1 MKKKKKYVIIIYKQ
15 KKVFF
20 EEGDNME
27 NEAVREYLKSIRNIP
42 LLSEEDEYKIA
53 IAAANGDEN
62 ARQTMITSNL
72 RLVVKVAKTYIG
84 RSSNLSFLDLIQE
97 GNMGLMRATEKFD
110 AEKGFRFS
118 TYATYWIKQAIS
130 KAIIDQ
136 SRAVRLP
143 AHIINEL
150 NKFNKAIRD
159 LSQQYGRTPSDKE
172 LAEYLNVSVKK
183 ISEYYTIS
191 KEPCSLDVTIDEDE
205 DTAMIDLIADENATK
220 FMDIDDLSIRD
231 TIYSVLSTLSERER
245 KIIELRFGFT
255 DGRQHTLE
263 EVGKEFN
270 LTKERIRQLEASAL
284 KKLRNPVRS
293 EKLREVW
300 ESA

>member
-1 MKKKKKYVIIIYKQ
+1 
-15 KKVFF
+15 
-20 EEGDNME
+20 ME

-150 NKFNKAIRD
+150 NQFNKAIRD

-231 TIYSVLSTLSERER
+231 TIYSVLNTLSERER

>member
-1 MKKKKKYVIIIYKQ
+1 
-15 KKVFF
+15 
-20 EEGDNME
+20 ME
-27 NEAVREYLKSIRNIP
+27 NEAVREYLKAIRNIP

-53 IAAANGDEN
+53 VAAANGDEN

-231 TIYSVLSTLSERER
+231 TIYSVLNTLSERER

>member
-1 MKKKKKYVIIIYKQ
+1 
-15 KKVFF
+15 
-20 EEGDNME
+20 ME

-220 FMDIDDLSIRD
+220 FMDIDNLSIRD
-231 TIYSVLSTLSERER
+231 TIYSVLNTLSERER
-245 KIIELRFGFT
+245 KIIELRFGFI

>member
-1 MKKKKKYVIIIYKQ
+1 
-15 KKVFF
+15 
-20 EEGDNME
+20 ME

-62 ARQTMITSNL
+62 ARQIMITSNL

-231 TIYSVLSTLSERER
+231 TIYSVLNTLSERER

-300 ESA
+300 ENA

>member
-1 MKKKKKYVIIIYKQ
+1 
-15 KKVFF
+15 
-20 EEGDNME
+20 ME

-97 GNMGLMRATEKFD
+97 GNMGLMRATEKFN

-159 LSQQYGRTPSDKE
+159 LSQQYGRIPSDKE

-231 TIYSVLSTLSERER
+231 TIYSVLNTLSERER

-284 KKLRNPVRS
+284 KKLRNPVHS

-300 ESA
+300 ESV

>member
-1 MKKKKKYVIIIYKQ
+1 
-15 KKVFF
+15 
-20 EEGDNME
+20 ME

-72 RLVVKVAKTYIG
+72 RLVVKIAKTYIG

-159 LSQQYGRTPSDKE
+159 LSQQYGRAPSDKE

-231 TIYSVLSTLSERER
+231 TIYSVLNTLSERER

>member
-1 MKKKKKYVIIIYKQ
+1 
-15 KKVFF
+15 
-20 EEGDNME
+20 ME

-231 TIYSVLSTLSERER
+231 TIYSVLNTLSERER

-270 LTKERIRQLEASAL
+270 LTKERIRQLEVSAL
-284 KKLRNPVRS
+284 KNLRNPVRS

>member
-1 MKKKKKYVIIIYKQ
+1 
-15 KKVFF
+15 
-20 EEGDNME
+20 ME

-72 RLVVKVAKTYIG
+72 RLVVKIAKTYIG

-183 ISEYYTIS
+183 ISEYYTFS

-231 TIYSVLSTLSERER
+231 TIYSVLNTLSERER

>member
-1 MKKKKKYVIIIYKQ
+1 
-15 KKVFF
+15 
-20 EEGDNME
+20 ME

-191 KEPCSLDVTIDEDE
+191 REPCSLDGTIDEDE

-231 TIYSVLSTLSERER
+231 TIYSVLNTLSERER

>member
-1 MKKKKKYVIIIYKQ
+1 
-15 KKVFF
+15 
-20 EEGDNME
+20 ME
-27 NEAVREYLKSIRNIP
+27 NEAIKEYLKSIRNIP
-42 LLSEEDEYKIA
+42 LLSEEEERETA
-53 IAAANGDEN
+53 IAAVRGDEN

-72 RLVVKVAKTYIG
+72 RLVVKIAKTYIG

-97 GNMGLMRATEKFD
+97 GNLGLMKAIEKFD

-130 KAIIDQ
+130 KAVIDQ

-150 NKFNKAIRD
+150 NKFNKAIRE
-159 LSQQYGRTPSDKE
+159 LSQQYGRTPTDKE
-172 LAEYLNVSVKK
+172 LAAYLEVSVKK
-183 ISEYYTIS
+183 INEYYTIS

-220 FMDIDDLSIRD
+220 FMDIDELSIRD

-245 KIIELRFGFT
+245 KIIELRFGFV

>member
-1 MKKKKKYVIIIYKQ
+1 
-15 KKVFF
+15 
-20 EEGDNME
+20 ME

-205 DTAMIDLIADENATK
+205 DTAMIDLIADEDATK
-220 FMDIDDLSIRD
+220 FMDMDDLSIRD
-231 TIYSVLSTLSERER
+231 TIYSVLNTLSERER

>member
-1 MKKKKKYVIIIYKQ
+1 
-15 KKVFF
+15 
-20 EEGDNME
+20 ME

-42 LLSEEDEYKIA
+42 LLSEEDEYKVA

-183 ISEYYTIS
+183 IGEYYTIS

-220 FMDIDDLSIRD
+220 FMDIDDLPIRD
-231 TIYSVLSTLSERER
+231 TIYSVLNTLSERER
-245 KIIELRFGFT
+245 KIIELRFGFA

>member
-1 MKKKKKYVIIIYKQ
+1 
-15 KKVFF
+15 
-20 EEGDNME
+20 ME
-27 NEAVREYLKSIRNIP
+27 NEAIREYLKSIRNIP
-42 LLSEEDEYKIA
+42 LLSEEEERETA
-53 IAAANGDEN
+53 IAAVRGDEN
-62 ARQTMITSNL
+62 ARQIMITSNL

-97 GNMGLMRATEKFD
+97 GNLGLMKAIEKFD

-130 KAIIDQ
+130 KAVIDQ

-150 NKFNKAIRD
+150 NKFNKAIRE
-159 LSQQYGRTPSDKE
+159 LSQQYGRTPTDKE
-172 LAEYLNVSVKK
+172 LAAYLEVSVKK
-183 ISEYYTIS
+183 INEYYTIS

-220 FMDIDDLSIRD
+220 FMDIDELSIRD
-231 TIYSVLSTLSERER
+231 TIYSVLNTLSERER
-245 KIIELRFGFT
+245 KIIELRFGFV

>member
-1 MKKKKKYVIIIYKQ
+1 
-15 KKVFF
+15 
-20 EEGDNME
+20 ME

-231 TIYSVLSTLSERER
+231 TIYSVLNTLSERER
-245 KIIELRFGFT
+245 KIIESRFGFT

>member
-1 MKKKKKYVIIIYKQ
+1 
-15 KKVFF
+15 
-20 EEGDNME
+20 ME
-27 NEAVREYLKSIRNIP
+27 NEAVKEYLKSIRNIP

-62 ARQTMITSNL
+62 ARQIMITSNL

-231 TIYSVLSTLSERER
+231 TIYSVLNTLSERER

-300 ESA
+300 ENA

>member
-1 MKKKKKYVIIIYKQ
+1 
-15 KKVFF
+15 
-20 EEGDNME
+20 ME

-42 LLSEEDEYKIA
+42 LLSEEDEYKVA

-72 RLVVKVAKTYIG
+72 RLVVKIAKTYIG

-231 TIYSVLSTLSERER
+231 TIYSVLNTLSERER

>member
-1 MKKKKKYVIIIYKQ
+1 
-15 KKVFF
+15 
-20 EEGDNME
+20 ME

-231 TIYSVLSTLSERER
+231 TIYSVLNTLSERER

-270 LTKERIRQLEASAL
+270 ITKERIRQLEASAL

-300 ESA
+300 ENA

>member
-1 MKKKKKYVIIIYKQ
+1 
-15 KKVFF
+15 
-20 EEGDNME
+20 ME

-42 LLSEEDEYKIA
+42 LLSEEDEYKVA

-97 GNMGLMRATEKFD
+97 GNVGLMRATEKFD

-231 TIYSVLSTLSERER
+231 TIYSVLNTLSERER

>member
-1 MKKKKKYVIIIYKQ
+1 
-15 KKVFF
+15 
-20 EEGDNME
+20 ME

-42 LLSEEDEYKIA
+42 LLNEEDEYKVA

-159 LSQQYGRTPSDKE
+159 LSQQYGRTPSDEE

-205 DTAMIDLIADENATK
+205 DTAMIDLIADENATE
-220 FMDIDDLSIRD
+220 FMDADDLSVRD
-231 TIYSVLSTLSERER
+231 TIYSVLNTLSERER

-300 ESA
+300 ENA

>member
-1 MKKKKKYVIIIYKQ
+1 
-15 KKVFF
+15 
-20 EEGDNME
+20 ME

-172 LAEYLNVSVKK
+172 LAKYLNVSVKK
-183 ISEYYTIS
+183 IGEYYTIS

-220 FMDIDDLSIRD
+220 FMEMDDFSLRD
-231 TIYSVLSTLSERER
+231 TIYSVLNTLSERER
-245 KIIELRFGFT
+245 KIIELRFGFA

>member
-1 MKKKKKYVIIIYKQ
+1 
-15 KKVFF
+15 
-20 EEGDNME
+20 ME
-27 NEAVREYLKSIRNIP
+27 NDAVREYLKSIRNIP

-72 RLVVKVAKTYIG
+72 RLVVKIAKTYIG

-231 TIYSVLSTLSERER
+231 TIYSVLNTLSERER

-300 ESA
+300 ENA

>member
-1 MKKKKKYVIIIYKQ
+1 
-15 KKVFF
+15 
-20 EEGDNME
+20 ME

-231 TIYSVLSTLSERER
+231 TIYSVLNTLSERER
-245 KIIELRFGFT
+245 KIIELRFGFI

-270 LTKERIRQLEASAL
+270 LTKERIRQLEASPL

>member
-1 MKKKKKYVIIIYKQ
+1 
-15 KKVFF
+15 
-20 EEGDNME
+20 ME

-231 TIYSVLSTLSERER
+231 TIYSVLNTLSERER

-255 DGRQHTLE
+255 DGGQHTLE

>member
-1 MKKKKKYVIIIYKQ
+1 
-15 KKVFF
+15 
-20 EEGDNME
+20 ME

-183 ISEYYTIS
+183 ISEYYTFS

-231 TIYSVLSTLSERER
+231 TIYSVLNTLSERER

>member
-1 MKKKKKYVIIIYKQ
+1 
-15 KKVFF
+15 
-20 EEGDNME
+20 ME

-172 LAEYLNVSVKK
+172 LAEYLNVSIKK

-220 FMDIDDLSIRD
+220 FMDIDDLSVRD
-231 TIYSVLSTLSERER
+231 TIYSVLNTLSERER

>member
-1 MKKKKKYVIIIYKQ
+1 
-15 KKVFF
+15 
-20 EEGDNME
+20 ME
-27 NEAVREYLKSIRNIP
+27 NEAIREYMKSIRNIP
-42 LLSEEDEYKIA
+42 LLSEKEERETA
-53 IAAANGDEN
+53 IAAVRGDEK

-97 GNMGLMRATEKFD
+97 GNLGLMKAIEKFD

-150 NKFNKAIRD
+150 NKFNKAIRE
-159 LSQQYGRTPSDKE
+159 LSQQYGRTPTDKE
-172 LAEYLNVSVKK
+172 LAAYLEVSVKK
-183 ISEYYTIS
+183 INEYYTIS

-205 DTAMIDLIADENATK
+205 DTSMIDLIADENATK
-220 FMDIDDLSIRD
+220 FMDIDELSIRD

-245 KIIELRFGFT
+245 KIIELRFGFV

>member
-1 MKKKKKYVIIIYKQ
+1 
-15 KKVFF
+15 
-20 EEGDNME
+20 ME
-27 NEAVREYLKSIRNIP
+27 NEAIKEYLKSIRNIP
-42 LLSEEDEYKIA
+42 LLSEEEERETA
-53 IAAANGDEN
+53 IAAVRGDEN

-97 GNMGLMRATEKFD
+97 GNLGLMKAIEKFD

-150 NKFNKAIRD
+150 NKFNKAIRE
-159 LSQQYGRTPSDKE
+159 LSQQYGRTPTDKE
-172 LAEYLNVSVKK
+172 LAAYLEVSVKK
-183 ISEYYTIS
+183 INEYYTIS

-220 FMDIDDLSIRD
+220 FMDIDELSIRD
-231 TIYSVLSTLSERER
+231 TIYSVLNTLSERER
-245 KIIELRFGFT
+245 KIIELRFGFV

>member
-1 MKKKKKYVIIIYKQ
+1 
-15 KKVFF
+15 
-20 EEGDNME
+20 ME

-183 ISEYYTIS
+183 IGEYYTIS

-220 FMDIDDLSIRD
+220 FMEIDDFSLRD
-231 TIYSVLSTLSERER
+231 TIYSVLNTLSERER
-245 KIIELRFGFT
+245 KIIELRFGFA

>member
-1 MKKKKKYVIIIYKQ
+1 
-15 KKVFF
+15 
-20 EEGDNME
+20 ME

-143 AHIINEL
+143 ANIINEL

-220 FMDIDDLSIRD
+220 FMDIDNLSVRD
-231 TIYSVLSTLSERER
+231 TIYSVLNTLSERER

-300 ESA
+300 ENA

>member
-1 MKKKKKYVIIIYKQ
+1 
-15 KKVFF
+15 
-20 EEGDNME
+20 ME
-27 NEAVREYLKSIRNIP
+27 NEAVREYLKSIRNMP
-42 LLSEEDEYKIA
+42 LVSEEDEYKIA

-231 TIYSVLSTLSERER
+231 TIYSVLNTLSERER

-270 LTKERIRQLEASAL
+270 LTKERIRQLETSAL

-293 EKLREVW
+293 EKLRGVW

>member
-1 MKKKKKYVIIIYKQ
+1 
-15 KKVFF
+15 
-20 EEGDNME
+20 ME

-172 LAEYLNVSVKK
+172 LAEYLNVSAKK

-231 TIYSVLSTLSERER
+231 TIYSVLNTLSERER

>member
-1 MKKKKKYVIIIYKQ
+1 
-15 KKVFF
+15 
-20 EEGDNME
+20 ME

-97 GNMGLMRATEKFD
+97 GNMGLMRATEKFN

-231 TIYSVLSTLSERER
+231 TIYSVLNTLSERER

>member
-1 MKKKKKYVIIIYKQ
+1 M
-15 KKVFF
+15 
-20 EEGDNME
+20 D
-27 NEAVREYLKSIRNIP
+27 NEAVREYLRSIRNIP

-72 RLVVKVAKTYIG
+72 RLVVKIAKTYIG

-183 ISEYYTIS
+183 IGEYYTIS

-231 TIYSVLSTLSERER
+231 TIYSVLNTLSERER

-300 ESA
+300 ENA

>member
-1 MKKKKKYVIIIYKQ
+1 
-15 KKVFF
+15 
-20 EEGDNME
+20 ME

-130 KAIIDQ
+130 KAIVDQ

-172 LAEYLNVSVKK
+172 LAEYLNVSIKK

-231 TIYSVLSTLSERER
+231 TIYSVLNTLSERER

>member
-1 MKKKKKYVIIIYKQ
+1 
-15 KKVFF
+15 
-20 EEGDNME
+20 ME

-231 TIYSVLSTLSERER
+231 TIYSVLNTLSERER

-293 EKLREVW
+293 EKLREAW
-300 ESA
+300 ENA

>member
-1 MKKKKKYVIIIYKQ
+1 
-15 KKVFF
+15 
-20 EEGDNME
+20 ME
-27 NEAVREYLKSIRNIP
+27 NEAVRGYLKSIRNIP

-205 DTAMIDLIADENATK
+205 DTAMIDLIADENGTK

-231 TIYSVLSTLSERER
+231 TIYSVLNTLSERER

>member
-1 MKKKKKYVIIIYKQ
+1 
-15 KKVFF
+15 
-20 EEGDNME
+20 ME

-231 TIYSVLSTLSERER
+231 TIYSVLNTLSERER

-255 DGRQHTLE
+255 DGRLHTLE

-300 ESA
+300 ENA

>member
-1 MKKKKKYVIIIYKQ
+1 
-15 KKVFF
+15 
-20 EEGDNME
+20 ME

-72 RLVVKVAKTYIG
+72 RLVVKIAKTYIG

-231 TIYSVLSTLSERER
+231 TIYSVLNTLSERER

-284 KKLRNPVRS
+284 KKLRNPARS

>member
-1 MKKKKKYVIIIYKQ
+1 
-15 KKVFF
+15 
-20 EEGDNME
+20 ME

-231 TIYSVLSTLSERER
+231 TIYSVLNTLSERER
-245 KIIELRFGFT
+245 RIIELRFGFT

>member
-1 MKKKKKYVIIIYKQ
+1 
-15 KKVFF
+15 
-20 EEGDNME
+20 ME

-231 TIYSVLSTLSERER
+231 TIYSVLNTLSERER

-263 EVGKEFN
+263 GGGKEFN